1 MHGRRHN
8 GFTRATRAVIALVV
22 AVACLGSVAYAA
34 TRPGVAERKGDGKRH
49 PTRARDDGPSRPRF
63 IEVPPSGGIL
73 TDVQFRFHVAPPPQP
88 VGRPGPGPG
97 PKPTPPARWR
107 RFQCRLDGGE
117 WGGWSSPARFTDLEP
132 GDHSSAVR
140 ALNRRSQPGQA
151 AYYRWAQLEPQ
162 DFTIDSLAGALEEL
176 MPRAPALQLP
186 VRIGNPNP
194 VPIEVTALTV
204 TATPD
209 ASGCPGDPNFLVTPS
224 SVTLAAPL
232 SIPAGGSV
240 NLPTAT
246 ATAPTLALRE
256 LPIDQN
262 ACQGTTVHLDFSGEA
277 RG

>member
-8 GFTRATRAVIALVV
+8 GFSRAARAIIALAV

-34 TRPGVAERKGDGKRH
+34 TRPGVSQRKGDG
-49 PTRARDDGPSRPRF
+49 ARNPARGQADGPPRPRF

-73 TDVQFRFHVAPPPQP
+73 TDVQLRFHVAPPQQP

-97 PKPTPPARWR
+97 PEPGPPARWR
-107 RFQCRLDGGE
+107 RFQCRFDGSE
-117 WGGWSSPARFTDLEP
+117 WSACSSPARFAGLEP
-132 GDHSSAVR
+132 GDHTFAVR
-140 ALNRRSQPGQA
+140 ALNRRGRPGPVA
-151 AYYRWAQLEPQ
+151 HYRWAQLEPQ
-162 DFTIDSLAGALEEL
+162 DFTIDSLAGTLEEL
-176 MPRAPALQLP
+176 MPGAPALQLP
-186 VRIGNPNP
+186 VRIRNPNP

-209 ASGCPGDPNFLVTPS
+209 APGCPGDPNFAVTPS
-224 SVTLAAPL
+224 SLSPAAPL
-232 SIPAGGSV
+232 SIPPGGSV
-240 NLPTAT
+240 SLPTAT

-262 ACQGTTVHLDFSGEA
+262 ACQGADVHLDFSGEA